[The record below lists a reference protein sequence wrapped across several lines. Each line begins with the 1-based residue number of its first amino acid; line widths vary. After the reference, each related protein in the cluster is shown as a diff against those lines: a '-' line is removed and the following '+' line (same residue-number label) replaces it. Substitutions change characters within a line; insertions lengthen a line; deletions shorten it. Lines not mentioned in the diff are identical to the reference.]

1 MTPEVAVLV
10 ATFVIV
16 FLLLSRLG
24 SAKPPVFEEDPDV
37 QRARHVIRTKID
49 EHAEALARRYLEA
62 REQDARDHRVP
73 VGRAREIE
81 GFIGS
86 VLLHDIE
93 LEHPGLGPA
102 VREVVTLER
111 EHVYALVLSRIEAH
125 LGERDL
131 A

>member
-1 MTPEVAVLV
+1 MTPEIAVAL

-16 FLLLSRLG
+16 FVLLSRLG
-24 SAKPPVFEEDPDV
+24 SARPTGFEVDPDV
-37 QRARHVIRTKID
+37 ERARRVIKSKID
-49 EHAEALARRYLEA
+49 EHAEALAQRYLEVCA
-62 REQDARDHRVP
+62 QDAGADRVP
-73 VGRAREIE
+73 GSFAREIE

-111 EHVYALVLSRIEAH
+111 EHIYALVLSRIQAT
-125 LGERDL
+125 
-131 A
+131 

>member
-1 MTPEVAVLV
+1 MTPEVAVSL

-16 FLLLSRLG
+16 FLLLSRLV
-24 SAKPPVFEEDPDV
+24 SAKPTGIEVDPDV
-37 QRARHVIRTKID
+37 ERARRLIKAKID
-49 EHAEALARRYLEA
+49 EHAEALAQRYLEVCA
-62 REQDARDHRVP
+62 QDAGGDRVP
-73 VGRAREIE
+73 GSFAREIE

-111 EHVYALVLSRIEAH
+111 EHIYTLVLSRVQAT
-125 LGERDL
+125 
-131 A
+131 

>member
-1 MTPEVAVLV
+1 MTPEVAVSL

-16 FLLLSRLG
+16 FLVLSRLV
-24 SAKPPVFEEDPDV
+24 SAKPTRDEVDPDV
-37 QRARHVIRTKID
+37 ERARHLIRKKID
-49 EHAEALARRYLEA
+49 EHAEALAQRYLEA
-62 REQDARDHRVP
+62 CEQDARGDRVP
-73 VGRAREIE
+73 GSFAREIE

-111 EHVYALVLSRIEAH
+111 EHIYTLVLARVEAT
-125 LGERDL
+125 
-131 A
+131 